1 MSEPSLKDIKRLFA
15 ESKNQ
20 CAFPNCTIQMVIN
33 NSVVGDICHIKGQKP
48 GSARYDE
55 RQTEK
60 ERNSYNNILIL
71 CKVHHKVI
79 DDDEESYSVKRLLK
93 IKVSHIEKMSS
104 KEIIYISDE
113 TAKLFSN
120 IQDITIE
127 NGSVIT
133 TINQSGGQVAHSIT
147 NISPP
152 KRCLS
157 DQIKLDLISFLK
169 INPKGKMS
177 FASTQGDVESDNWK
191 RSLMTI
197 FREAG
202 WQVTDAHTF
211 MFFEAKRGLVVTI
224 PFNAPETGLPQIV
237 TAALKITGDPVSVNR
252 GDMANESGIYVQ
264 VWNSPDN
271 LQD

>member
-1 MSEPSLKDIKRLFA
+1 MTEPSRKDIKRLFA

-20 CAFPNCTIQMVIN
+20 CAFPNCTTEMVIN

-55 RQTEK
+55 KQTEK
-60 ERNSYNNILIL
+60 ERNNYNNLLIL

-79 DDDEESYSVKRLLK
+79 DDDEESYSVERLLK
-93 IKVSHIEKMSS
+93 IKDSHIEKMSS
-104 KEIIYISDE
+104 KKVICISDE
-113 TAKLFSN
+113 IAKLFLN
-120 IQDITIE
+120 IQDIAIDK
-127 NGSVIT
+127 GSVIT

-157 DQIKLDLISFLK
+157 DQIKIDLISFLNN
-169 INPKGKMS
+169 NPKGKMS
-177 FASTQGDVESDNWK
+177 FASTQGDVEADNWK
-191 RSLMTI
+191 RSLMTV

-211 MFFEAKRGLVVTI
+211 MFFGTKRGLVVTI

-237 TAALKITGDPVSVNR
+237 ATALKITGDAVSANR